1 MLIAKEQYVFEINA
15 VLFNVL
21 QTFIEHKLMD
31 NTVIN
36 MLQFSF
42 AVLKKNLEI

>member
-1 MLIAKEQYVFEINA
+1 MLIAKEQYIFEINTM
-15 VLFNVL
+15 LFYVL

-31 NTVIN
+31 NTVTN

-42 AVLKKNLEI
+42 ALLKKNLGI